1 MSEARVIVFIVEGF
15 SDKEALNGILSEL
28 FDEKRIV
35 FSIVD
40 GDITTKN
47 STQVNNIRAKIGE
60 YIDIAAQKDKFLKTD
75 IFRVVHLV
83 DTDGAYIP
91 DLNIVENIEIK
102 ILYTQ
107 THIETKD
114 VKSIIK
120 RNEKKR
126 AMLNI
131 LSTMTSINKGKKSI
145 PYCMY
150 YMSCNLDHVIHNVQN
165 LEDDQK
171 VRYAEEFIDAYIDNP
186 YEFVKFMSESDFTV
200 HREYR
205 DTWEFIKLGLNSLN
219 RYSNFHLFF
228 EE

>member
-1 MSEARVIVFIVEGF
+1 MSEAKVIVFIVEGF

-47 STQVNNIRAKIGE
+47 STQVNNIRAKIGKC
-60 YIDIAAQKDKFLKTD
+60 IDDAARRDKFENAD
-75 IFRVVHLV
+75 IYRVVHLV

-91 DLNIVENIEIK
+91 DLNIVQNSEIK

-107 THIETKD
+107 SCIETKD
-114 VKSIIK
+114 VQSIIK
-120 RNEKKR
+120 RNGKKST
-126 AMLNI
+126 MLNI
-131 LSTMTSINKGKKSI
+131 LSTMMSINKGKKSI

-165 LEDDQK
+165 LAEDQK
-171 VRYAEEFIDAYIDNP
+171 VRYAEEFTDAYIDNP
-186 YEFVKFMSESDFTV
+186 EEFVKFMSESDFAV
-200 HREYR
+200 EGDYR
-205 DTWEFIKLGLNSLN
+205 HTWDFIKQGLNSLN

-228 EE
+228 E